1 MRRLLMLLGVAVVC
15 FAFYGQAMA
24 ADGANIYATKCSPC
38 HGKDAKGSAMAPQL
52 AGGEF
57 VKKSDDATIKQ
68 AVSEGRSGAAK
79 KYPNFPLAMPA
90 WKASL
95 SAADIDAVVAYLKG
109 LK

>member
-1 MRRLLMLLGVAVVC
+1 MRRVSMFLAVACVTL
-15 FAFYGQAMA
+15 AFYGQALGIDA
-24 ADGANIYATKCSPC
+24 ANIFMTKCSPC
-38 HGKDAKGSAMAPQL
+38 HGKDAKGTAMAPSL

-57 VKKSDDATIKQ
+57 IAKSDDATIKQ
-68 AVSEGRSGAAK
+68 TVSEGRSGAAK

-90 WKASL
+90 WKASI

>member
-68 AVSEGRSGAAK
+68 TVSEGRSGAAK

-90 WKASL
+90 WKASI

>member
-24 ADGANIYATKCSPC
+24 ADGAGIYATKCSPC

-68 AVSEGRSGAAK
+68 TVSEGRSGAAK

-95 SAADIDAVVAYLKG
+95 AAADIDAVVAYLKG

>member
-1 MRRLLMLLGVAVVC
+1 MKKLLLSLGVGVVAL
-15 FAFYGQAMA
+15 AFYGSAMA
-24 ADGANIYATKCSPC
+24 ADGAGIYATKCSPC

-95 SAADIDAVVAYLKG
+95 AAADIDAVVAYLKG